1 MLIRVYIYI
10 CEYVCIYLVQACP
23 WQLSVAHGY
32 NHLCAKCPDAYLH
45 VLSYIYIY
53 IYNFYLTTFYYY
65 ILYLVNR
72 FSIIFITL
80 IFISHNEYILPFH

>member
-1 MLIRVYIYI
+1 MCIRVYIY
-10 CEYVCIYLVQACP
+10 EYVCIYLVQACP

-53 IYNFYLTTFYYY
+53 NFYYY
-65 ILYLVNR
+65 IYIYCTYKLLYV
-72 FSIIFITL
+72 
-80 IFISHNEYILPFH
+80 